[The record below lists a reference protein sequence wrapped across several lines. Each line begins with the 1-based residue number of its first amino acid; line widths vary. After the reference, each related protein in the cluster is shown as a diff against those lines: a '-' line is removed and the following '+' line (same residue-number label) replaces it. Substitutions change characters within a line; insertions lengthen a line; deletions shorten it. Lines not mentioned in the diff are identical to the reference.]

1 MTDLDNARAAL
12 RAVDTANT
20 DLDRAS
26 YDANL
31 ERCFERARAAS
42 PADERCDTYDQTV
55 VESTRSTAVASTPN
69 ECEVRDVT
77 GINELAIDIRSL
89 KFQITHCL
97 TENTWVL
104 LQLGD

>member
-42 PADERCDTYDQTV
+42 PADERCDTYD
-55 VESTRSTAVASTPN
+55 
-69 ECEVRDVT
+69 
-77 GINELAIDIRSL
+77 
-89 KFQITHCL
+89 
-97 TENTWVL
+97 
-104 LQLGD
+104 

>member
-1 MTDLDNARAAL
+1 MTDLDNARTAF

-55 VESTRSTAVASTPN
+55 VESTRSTFVASTPN
-69 ECEVRDVT
+69 QCEALGVT
-77 GINELAIDIRSL
+77 GIDELAIDIRSL
-89 KFQITHCL
+89 KF
-97 TENTWVL
+97 
-104 LQLGD
+104 